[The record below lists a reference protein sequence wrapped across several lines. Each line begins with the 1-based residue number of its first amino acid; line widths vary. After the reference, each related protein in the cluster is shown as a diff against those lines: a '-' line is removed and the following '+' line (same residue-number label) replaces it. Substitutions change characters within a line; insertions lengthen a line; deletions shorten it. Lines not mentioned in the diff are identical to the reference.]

1 MAPFL
6 PRNFLQHIRHSCGLN
21 GRSLQGALCASRVL
35 GIFESGRKCL
45 SSLFML
51 LTCTEYWQTACRM
64 CLWRDSQCALTVR
77 HRVWMLDRSI
87 MEGTLCP
94 SHVSQQRPSVY
105 LLCSL
110 VKKSQ
115 MGESVSCFVFVVILT
130 VTHFVDQ
137 ASLQLAV

>member
-1 MAPFL
+1 
-6 PRNFLQHIRHSCGLN
+6 
-21 GRSLQGALCASRVL
+21 
-35 GIFESGRKCL
+35 
-45 SSLFML
+45 
-51 LTCTEYWQTACRM
+51 
-64 CLWRDSQCALTVR
+64 
-77 HRVWMLDRSI
+77 

-94 SHVSQQRPSVY
+94 YRVSQQRPSVY

-115 MGESVSCFVFVVILT
+115 MGDSVSCFVVVVILT

>member
-1 MAPFL
+1 
-6 PRNFLQHIRHSCGLN
+6 
-21 GRSLQGALCASRVL
+21 
-35 GIFESGRKCL
+35 
-45 SSLFML
+45 
-51 LTCTEYWQTACRM
+51 
-64 CLWRDSQCALTVR
+64 
-77 HRVWMLDRSI
+77 

-94 SHVSQQRPSVY
+94 SRVSQQRPSVY

-115 MGESVSCFVFVVILT
+115 MGDSVSCFVLVVILT